1 MDEYEKIVKFGIV
14 HGDMSEFN
22 VVLTDDNDILI
33 IDWVQYLTCAN
44 PESLELL
51 KRDITVLLNAFRRR
65 WGVKRDFEEEWER
78 FYEAG

>member
-1 MDEYEKIVKFGIV
+1 MR
-14 HGDMSEFN
+14 
-22 VVLTDDNDILI
+22 
-33 IDWVQYLTCAN
+33 N

-78 FYEAG
+78 FYEAWLIGRKEVED